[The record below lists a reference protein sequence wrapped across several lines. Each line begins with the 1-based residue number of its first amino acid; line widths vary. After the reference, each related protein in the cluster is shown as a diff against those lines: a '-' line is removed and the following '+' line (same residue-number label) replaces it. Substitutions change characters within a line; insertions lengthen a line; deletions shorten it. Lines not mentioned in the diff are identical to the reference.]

1 MYRPLYLFLLYGYTS
16 LWMTSPERSLGSN
29 QVVLGGHDV
38 AGVGNVHE
46 LLHRYG
52 IEGEG
57 HLHLPAIDTA
67 LEFAQATDA
76 SDEVDALVL
85 AQVAQVE
92 VDSLMLSSYTDG
104 KQTVTVIIN
113 YTDTDQPLS
122 LQCGTAKK
130 GKLYTTSIDK
140 DLQYTGK
147 HPLRSLNIPA
157 RSITTVVVE

>member
-1 MYRPLYLFLLYGYTS
+1 MFWATANYSFFIRPGMHRIDVRPATEQV
-16 LWMTSPERSLGSN
+16 SP
-29 QVVLGGHDV
+29 
-38 AGVGNVHE
+38 
-46 LLHRYG
+46 
-52 IEGEG
+52 
-57 HLHLPAIDTA
+57 
-67 LEFAQATDA
+67 LEAAT
-76 SDEVDALVL
+76 
-85 AQVAQVE
+85 
-92 VDSLMLSSYTDG
+92 SLMLSSYTDG
-104 KQTVTVIIN
+104 KQAVTVIIN